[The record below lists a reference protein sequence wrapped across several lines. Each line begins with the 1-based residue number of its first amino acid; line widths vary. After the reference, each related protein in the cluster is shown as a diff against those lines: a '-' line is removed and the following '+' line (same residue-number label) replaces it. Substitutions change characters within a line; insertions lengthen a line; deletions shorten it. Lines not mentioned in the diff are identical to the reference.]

1 MKLWLII
8 AFISVINLS
17 TFAQSNSN
25 KIENSKFYS
34 FDTIINDTNGF
45 VKSFSY
51 FFGDSL
57 KSMADSSDNIDFVL
71 EQFFNDFGMKSP
83 FSQFEDTF
91 NEKPIEIGGENI
103 GLMFNLF
110 NQFFQG
116 LNLNGLNFEEFMDE
130 PEPNLKDKPIKEP
143 NKKEESTPPL
153 KTIRI

>member
-1 MKLWLII
+1 
-8 AFISVINLS
+8 
-17 TFAQSNSN
+17 
-25 KIENSKFYS
+25 
-34 FDTIINDTNGF
+34 
-45 VKSFSY
+45 
-51 FFGDSL
+51 
-57 KSMADSSDNIDFVL
+57 
-71 EQFFNDFGMKSP
+71 MKSP

>member
-1 MKLWLII
+1 MESNYTGI
-8 AFISVINLS
+8 A
-17 TFAQSNSN
+17 
-25 KIENSKFYS
+25 
-34 FDTIINDTNGF
+34 IINF
-45 VKSFSY
+45 ILLSF
-51 FFGDSL
+51 
-57 KSMADSSDNIDFVL
+57 
-71 EQFFNDFGMKSP
+71 
-83 FSQFEDTF
+83 
-91 NEKPIEIGGENI
+91 I